1 VDTYRRRA
9 CGTHTPETHGISALN
24 RLSPSTGAAGHPAPS
39 VGGARARRHRARPLE
54 SAGGGSLSGTQP
66 PAGSPSRSRPRRPPL
81 APEARRCCPP
91 PRMCSPAQFCM
102 RNVAVCCEELC
113 PAQPSSPARLMLLG
127 CRAGGA
133 AQAHAER
140 IEGRRAPLVRQSR
153 DTDDTRPRSAPRT
166 HLEGT
171 ALRLRHRPRPS
182 ETRYRLV
189 LTSVPM
195 MGNRVYISAQ
205 SHHQRWLVRARN
217 GARRAHIAPYART
230 RVREQPVQ

>member
-1 VDTYRRRA
+1 MDTYRRRA

-127 CRAGGA
+127 RRAG
-133 AQAHAER
+133 AQRKHTR
-140 IEGRRAPLVRQSR
+140 SGSREGV
-153 DTDDTRPRSAPRT
+153 PRSCASHATQMTHVRARRLARTLKAPPF
-166 HLEGT
+166 
-171 ALRLRHRPRPS
+171 ACAIRPRPS

-189 LTSVPM
+189 FTSVCII
-195 MGNRVYISAQ
+195 GNRVYSAQ
-205 SHHQRWLVRARN
+205 SHHQRWPVRVWN